1 MELITNKY
9 KYNMKSFKV
18 ILSAI
23 LLMNAFA
30 TNAQDVSQFKPSV
43 NLSYSFTGSY
53 EAASMSLNST
63 LYEHNSGG
71 SIMVDADLF
80 EIIPRLSGGFHL
92 GFGLMGYTNS
102 SMTDADNE
110 EVYNTIGIHYGFD
123 LHYTVDRSK
132 YWDIQLGSNM
142 GVILSKA
149 CIPIAEYGL
158 TSTVKYFPIEKLG
171 IFLEAGWGNYFF
183 SKRYIEFLGVGNANL
198 KVGISY
204 RL

>member
-1 MELITNKY
+1 
-9 KYNMKSFKV
+9 MKSSFKV
-18 ILSAI
+18 VLSAI

-30 TNAQDVSQFKPSV
+30 INAQNTSQFKPSV
-43 NLSYSFTGSY
+43 NLSYSLTGSY
-53 EAASMSLNST
+53 EAASMSLNSM
-63 LYEHNSGG
+63 LYEHNSGN
-71 SIMVDADLF
+71 SIMLDADLF
-80 EIIPRLSGGFHL
+80 EIIPRVSGGFHL

-102 SMTDADNE
+102 SMTDAVIE

-123 LHYTVDRSK
+123 LHYKVHNSK
-132 YWDIQLGSNM
+132 YWDIQLGANM
-142 GVILSKA
+142 GIIVSKA

-158 TSTVKYFPIEKLG
+158 TSTIKFFPIEKFG
-171 IFLEAGWGNYFF
+171 IFLEAGMGNYFF